1 MSALNPNQF
10 GVPVPEGTNIIRSG
24 GLGHMEGDTSRSIT
38 KMIPISVMKKY
49 TEFNRQGAESQPDSK
64 ERINKIANELR
75 NGGVIREPLV
85 LEHNTEHQWGYLGEG
100 HHRLLA
106 AEQAGHTH
114 VPVTVWSTGYG
125 GGIATRK
132 KKGIGAP
139 LTLTKS
145 WSKFP
150 GDTYQPKELH
160 PGHFRE
166 LQG

>member
-1 MSALNPNQF
+1 MSTLNPNQF

-49 TEFNRQGAESQPDSK
+49 TEFNRQGAESQPDSA

-75 NGGVIREPLV
+75 NGGVIREPLT
-85 LEHNTEHQWGYLGEG
+85 LEHNTEHQWGFLGEG

-114 VPVTVWSTGYG
+114 VPVSVLSTGYSMG
-125 GGIATRK
+125 FATRK

-145 WSKFP
+145 WANFP

-160 PGHFRE
+160 PNHFRE